1 MNDTFL
7 EKIVSRRKTGK
18 DYLKIVGLL
27 AAAFV
32 LIFIVMIF
40 GPYFA
45 FLVPLILVGV
55 IYGLWFFLSGL
66 NREYE
71 YIVTNG
77 EIDIDMI
84 IAKRKR
90 KRVFSGKARDFEIM
104 AKIDSDD
111 YQQAQKGNYEVMD
124 FSSIADNKENWFF
137 TAEYKSKRVLVLF
150 EPDERMLESFKRHNP
165 SKVKF
170 NRFGS

>member
-18 DYLKIVGLL
+18 DYLKIFGLF
-27 AAAFV
+27 AAAFFI
-32 LIFIVMIF
+32 LILITMF
-40 GPYFA
+40 GGYIG

-55 IYGLWFFLSGL
+55 IYGLWFFISGM

-84 IAKRKR
+84 IAKRRR
-90 KRVFSGKARDFEIM
+90 KRVFNGRARDFEIM
-104 AKIDSDD
+104 AKVDSDD
-111 YQQAQKGNYEVMD
+111 YRQAKKGKHELID
-124 FSSIADNKENWFF
+124 CSSLPDSKDTWFF
-137 TAEYKSKRVLVLF
+137 VTNYKGQRVIVLF
-150 EPDERMLESFKRHNP
+150 EPDERMLENMKRYNP
-165 SKVKF
+165 SKIKH
-170 NRFGS
+170 NRFGT